1 MTRAEMTSS
10 VSELPSYSLQDVG
23 EFTPALVEGDEL
35 HQSAEKVLG
44 HCDFL
49 DVLQLS
55 RRGGLALIRHQGGL
69 KVFKFINCRA
79 DWKKRWAR
87 WIGWNPARRALRMS
101 RALDAAGIAVC
112 EVEEY
117 GGVSLPS
124 APRAVWTM
132 SRYVENGR
140 TLRQLKQDLQQDRHA
155 PSHPV
160 IKRLF
165 DDCLVLLRRIHDAG
179 FEHRDYHAGNL
190 LVTGAP
196 DFENAELR
204 LVDLETVMQRRA
216 SPLRRARDL
225 RRFLDNFVEAQS
237 VLEVVSSALD
247 HYTAGDDALKAR
259 IMATRRMQG
268 LLRKYAR

>member
-1 MTRAEMTSS
+1 MTSS

-140 TLRQLKQDLQQDRHA
+140 TLRQLKQDLQQDLQQDRHA